1 MVRRRE
7 DSGDSVTWSDAV
19 NWYLEE
25 NEDSIGSS
33 TSELEKRRK
42 LANSIVKKL
51 VRHDAVL
58 VFLTEKVEGEGDE
71 GRDIGVH
78 PNYSIDG

>member
-51 VRHDAVL
+51 IRHDTVL